1 MRVVSKTC
9 CSVSFNS
16 GDTVRYCLILLQ
28 DLPNPILLIVSSSHL
43 LSKSLRF
50 LGLAFLFPL
59 VSQASEADP
68 NLNTATANGLAVID
82 WIIVVIYALSTLYLG
97 WWFGRKQKD
106 TSEYFVGSGNM
117 NPLLIGVSLFATL
130 LSTITYLSSPGESL
144 GKGPV
149 YMSNILA
156 YPIVFLVVGFVLLPV
171 YMKQKVTSAYELLEL
186 KLGVSIRLFGAS
198 LFLVLRLF
206 WMSLLVYLTAKA
218 ISIMIGVD
226 ESYIPWIVIV
236 TGAFA
241 ITYTSL
247 GGLRAVVI
255 TDLMQTLLLYGG
267 ALLVIGTITVKMGG
281 FGWFPTEWQSDIW
294 DSQPVFS
301 LDPSTR
307 VTVIGS
313 IVSVLIWY
321 VCTSC
326 GDQVSI
332 QRFMATKDAK
342 TARKAIGMQLMVGAA
357 VGITLGI
364 TGFALLGYFQAD
376 PQLLPAGLTLNE
388 NADKIFPHFIAFH
401 LPPVVSGLVVAGL
414 FAAAMSSIDSGVNS
428 ITAVVMTDFLK
439 RFGKQPESEL
449 KQLLFA
455 RSLAVTIGV
464 VVVLASSLMEHVPG
478 NITAVTTKTVNLLTV
493 PIFLLFFFALFVPF
507 ANAKGVWIGVSCSIV
522 VAVLIA
528 FSGPIFGMN
537 EQGLDSVSFQWISPT
552 ALVVG
557 IVIGCLA
564 CKLFS
569 TNLNRSVV

>member
-1 MRVVSKTC
+1 
-9 CSVSFNS
+9 
-16 GDTVRYCLILLQ
+16 
-28 DLPNPILLIVSSSHL
+28 
-43 LSKSLRF
+43 
-50 LGLAFLFPL
+50 
-59 VSQASEADP
+59 
-68 NLNTATANGLAVID
+68 
-82 WIIVVIYALSTLYLG
+82 
-97 WWFGRKQKD
+97 
-106 TSEYFVGSGNM
+106 
-117 NPLLIGVSLFATL
+117 
-130 LSTITYLSSPGESL
+130 
-144 GKGPV
+144 
-149 YMSNILA
+149 
-156 YPIVFLVVGFVLLPV
+156 
-171 YMKQKVTSAYELLEL
+171 
-186 KLGVSIRLFGAS
+186 
-198 LFLVLRLF
+198 
-206 WMSLLVYLTAKA
+206 
-218 ISIMIGVD
+218 VD

-342 TARKAIGMQLMVGAA
+342 TARKAIGMQLMVGAT

-537 EQGLDSVSFQWISPT
+537 EQGLDPVSFQLISPA

-557 IVIGCLA
+557 IVVGCLA